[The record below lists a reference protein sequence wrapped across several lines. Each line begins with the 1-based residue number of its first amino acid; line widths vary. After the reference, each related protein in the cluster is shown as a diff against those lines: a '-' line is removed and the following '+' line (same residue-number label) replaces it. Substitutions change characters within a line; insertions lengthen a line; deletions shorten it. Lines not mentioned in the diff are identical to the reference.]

1 MQQATFSIQFFYICI
16 INMSEKTLIVL
27 LGPTGVGKTDL
38 SLRIAEQLPLKNSCN
53 GSNITSSGLWNY
65 KTIIALHAMKKM
77 L

>member
-38 SLRIAEQLPLKNSCN
+38 QLRIAEQLLVR
-53 GSNITSSGLWNY
+53 Y
-65 KTIIALHAMKKM
+65 YQ
-77 L
+77 